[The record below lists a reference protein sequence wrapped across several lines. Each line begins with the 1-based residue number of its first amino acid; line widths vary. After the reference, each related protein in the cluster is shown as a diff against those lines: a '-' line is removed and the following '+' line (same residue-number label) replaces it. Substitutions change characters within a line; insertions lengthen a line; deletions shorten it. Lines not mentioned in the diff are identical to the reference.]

1 MEITLISA
9 ALVLGFTTGFHCL
22 GMCGPIALSLG
33 LSKKQQVNYHLQNI
47 TYQLGRISTYALI

>member
-47 TYQLGRISTYALI
+47 T